1 MILTGVLMIFDGKQV
16 KLVATD
22 THRLAVRA
30 GKASGGKGNATAVL
44 PARAMN
50 ELTRLAG
57 DDDEVTI
64 SLAQGQA
71 RFEVTRANPNGP
83 ASTTTMVTR
92 LIESGAGGTA
102 PAVGDPMPSFLLP
115 DQDGHLVS
123 LERLLE
129 NGPVVIAMHRGHWCP
144 YCRINAS
151 ALAEVAGEVR
161 RLGGEIVAITPELQ
175 SFNARL
181 RDDASASF
189 PVLTDLDNAY
199 ALESNVAIWVGEEKK
214 QAMSGAGWD
223 ISVFHG
229 NGAWVL
235 PIPATF
241 VVGTDGLVKAR
252 YVDPDY
258 RRRMPIEPILE
269 GLKKP

>member
-1 MILTGVLMIFDGKQV
+1 MAEPSFAEILEAATARCRAMDAPLEVRLRSFADVVAELSPAFTGVV
-16 KLVATD
+16 E
-22 THRLAVRA
+22 R
-30 GKASGGKGNATAVL
+30 
-44 PARAMN
+44 
-50 ELTRLAG
+50 
-57 DDDEVTI
+57 
-64 SLAQGQA
+64 
-71 RFEVTRANPNGP
+71 
-83 ASTTTMVTR
+83 MVTR

-161 RLGGEIVAITPELQ
+161 CLGGEIVAITPELQ